1 MAEEEER
8 SQVKEHSS
16 PVPAHGKQPKSGLS
30 TLSGVDHSEEEDTD
44 TNVATAGIEQLV
56 IEGAGGGGGE
66 EEGEEEGERWREL
79 TPAASDASSSGGV
92 DDDDDIALS
101 SLIRCVFSVQC
112 SRGSGT
118 IICYICQKSKK

>member
-8 SQVKEHSS
+8 SQVKGHSS

-30 TLSGVDHSEEEDTD
+30 TLSGVDRSEEEDTD
-44 TNVATAGIEQLV
+44 TNVATAGIERLV
-56 IEGAGGGGGE
+56 IEGAGGGG
-66 EEGEEEGERWREL
+66 GEEEGERWREL

-118 IICYICQKSKK
+118 IICYIRQKSKK